1 MNKNRIMR
9 NIIAEIVGFLL
20 GAAIFWAGALISLI
34 ALAQGVSRD
43 HDSNSM
49 MNSSTNSY
57 LVLCLVAIIASF
69 LGGLVTTLMA
79 EDKNYKPAIITG
91 ILLVFMVLVINNY
104 LVSVNSTILYACI
117 GLPALLGAYM
127 ILRRKSVQ

>member
-1 MNKNRIMR
+1 MNKNRVMR
-9 NIIAEIVGFLL
+9 NIIAEIAGFLI

-49 MNSSTNSY
+49 VNSSTNSY

-79 EDKNYKPAIITG
+79 EDKNYKPATITG
-91 ILLVFMVLVINNY
+91 ILLMLMVLSFNNY
-104 LVSVNSTILYACI
+104 MISTNSSILYVCI

-127 ILRRKSVQ
+127 ILRRKSLQ

>member
-79 EDKNYKPAIITG
+79 EDKN
-91 ILLVFMVLVINNY
+91 
-104 LVSVNSTILYACI
+104 
-117 GLPALLGAYM
+117 
-127 ILRRKSVQ
+127 